1 VDRVL
6 PVVVKPV
13 IGLTGGIGSGKST
26 AAEHLAV
33 LGATVVDTDE
43 ISRALTARDG
53 GAMRA
58 LREAFGERFIAA
70 DGALDRAAMRAV
82 AFEDPAART
91 RLEAILHPA
100 IRARADD
107 ALAAAAGPYAVIV
120 VPLLFETR
128 GYLDRVARTL
138 VVDCPE
144 ALQASRAARRSAL
157 PQAEVRRIMAAQWP
171 RWRRLQLADDVVWNG
186 ADPAHLAAQC
196 ERLHAF
202 YLGIA
207 GGIAPQSAPTQRGAR

>member
-1 VDRVL
+1 M
-6 PVVVKPV
+6 KPV

-26 AAEHLAV
+26 AAARLHA
-33 LGATVVDTDE
+33 LGAAVVDTDD

-58 LREAFGERFIAA
+58 LQEAFGARYLTGE
-70 DGALDRAAMRAV
+70 GALDRAAMRALV
-82 AFEDPAART
+82 FEDPAARA

-100 IRARADD
+100 IRAEADA
-107 ALAAAAGPYAVIV
+107 ALEAATGPYALIV

-144 ALQASRAARRSAL
+144 ALQASRAARRSSL
-157 PQAEVRRIMAAQWP
+157 PEDEVRRVMAAQWP
-171 RWRRLQLADDVVWNG
+171 RWRRLQMADDVLWNG
-186 ADPAHLAAQC
+186 GDEAALSAQC

-202 YLGIA
+202 YLGNA
-207 GGIAPQSAPTQRGAR
+207 GGIAPQSGPTQRGAR